1 MHVAW
6 SLQLIQEYEE
16 IINSHTNNIIFTMI
30 DTSNMLQV
38 TRHFVTQRPSSDKVM
53 VERWQNEC
61 TGIDGSSFVE
71 CEGQLNGNYTWT
83 KENSLANYVAF
94 ELNQRAEVLVTRIRL
109 NYAVVSSTSQT
120 PKVSF
125 CVLPTAI
132 IIPINITLFSSL
144 NCRKVNIQPTT
155 GYAIQTITMEMPF
168 DQDTENVAMEVITR
182 GIKASFVATG
192 VQFFGNYTVTTPT
205 TVTTSATTTAS
216 TRGSYIEREWM

>member
-1 MHVAW
+1 
-6 SLQLIQEYEE
+6 
-16 IINSHTNNIIFTMI
+16 MI

-38 TRHFVTQRPSSDKVM
+38 TRHFVTQRPNSDMVM
-53 VERWQNEC
+53 VERQNEC
-61 TGIDGSSFVE
+61 TGMVGSSCLE

-83 KENSLANYVAF
+83 KENSQANYVAF
-94 ELNQRAEVLVTRIRL
+94 ELNQRADVTRIRL

-132 IIPINITLFSSL
+132 TIPINITLFSNL
-144 NCRKVNIQPTT
+144 NCRKVNIQPST

-192 VQFFGNYTVTTPT
+192 VQFFGNYTTVTTPT
-205 TVTTSATTTAS
+205 TTTTTSATTTAS
-216 TRGSYIEREWM
+216 TRGSYRKGMDVEISQSLL